1 MPLEPHR
8 LATAQ
13 LRQELRRRLA
23 SHPSDRDLL
32 RIGHYAGGDPRR
44 LQELMP
50 RVVTRAAVLVP
61 IVDRGDEL
69 TVLLT
74 LRADNLAHHAGQVA
88 FPGGRIDPGESATEA
103 ALREAWEELGLQPE
117 TADVVGEI
125 DPYRTVTGYVV
136 TPVLAVVEPDQPLSP
151 HEHEV
156 ADWFEAPLAFV
167 LDARNQHLKSAL
179 FRGRERHYY
188 EIVWNDRRIWGATA
202 AMLVNL
208 SRRLRW
214 S

>member
-1 MPLEPHR
+1 MSLADRLRDALRSPPGSPPLEG
-8 LATAQ
+8 
-13 LRQELRRRLA
+13 
-23 SHPSDRDLL
+23 DLPDE
-32 RIGHYAGGDPRR
+32 AEPANV
-44 LQELMP
+44 P
-50 RVVTRAAVLVP
+50 AAVLIGVTERSEP
-61 IVDRGDEL
+61 GVIL
-69 TVLLT
+69 TVRREHMRT
-74 LRADNLAHHAGQVA
+74 HAGQVA